1 MADEEPPQK
10 RCKLQIEAPFPKDFK
25 EYGIPTNQF
34 VWGPH
39 EESRPEPSFDDDETA
54 SPPSIP
60 GPYLTTPRRKPKSS
74 LAFRGRINKKP
85 YQAPAARPRPLAGRR
100 SQPKP
105 SRRNKTK
112 PPEKRGL
119 LDLPAEIREE
129 IYRGLLVSHKPIPV
143 YDGWKRVYQREKPG
157 LDISILMVCKKVFN
171 EAIGVLYGENTFLY
185 RLRDKPTQSHVM
197 NNVHELA
204 RSNAY
209 VPELGPRETY
219 TTVFGD
225 EDIRARAVHEAGT
238 IDFKKY
244 AYLFRYITLQADHNR
259 YESYTMQFMAD
270 AIKMFA
276 QEPGKT
282 NIHTLTII
290 VSPQYKHGN
299 FTFVDWFDSKSEIVM
314 ALKAVCCEII
324 RIKIWNKRLND
335 NIGAPFSLI
344 LLRAHQLRFV
354 KQLRYQKIQDEKFQD
369 KGVKGKKR
377 PRRPDIWKGDEKM
390 RRLRYKRLG
399 EIYKK
404 LNALRAFVHKACK
417 KHLQP
422 HVMRMGDRGCA
433 SEDEDEDDGENWDV
447 IFHDVQAE
455 DNSAAEDAD
464 DESSAQSEDNDSEYE
479 E

>member
-1 MADEEPPQK
+1 MSDEEPPQK
-10 RCKLQIEAPFPKDFK
+10 RCKLQIEAPLPKDFK

-39 EESRPEPSFDDDETA
+39 EETRPEPSFNDDETA
-54 SPPSIP
+54 RPPSIP
-60 GPYLTTPRRKPKSS
+60 GPYLTTPRKKPKST
-74 LAFRGRINKKP
+74 LALRGRINTK
-85 YQAPAARPRPLAGRR
+85 PRPLARR
-100 SQPKP
+100 QARPQP

-112 PPEKRGL
+112 PPKKRGL
-119 LDLPAEIREE
+119 LDLPGEIREE

-143 YDGWKRVYQREKPG
+143 YDGWKRVYQRERPG
-157 LDISILMVCKKVFN
+157 LDISILMVCKKVFD

-185 RLRDKPTQSHVM
+185 RLRDKPTQSHVITKI
-197 NNVHELA
+197 HELA

-225 EDIRARAVHEAGT
+225 EDVRARAVHEAGT

-259 YESYTMQFMAD
+259 YESYTMEFMAD

-276 QEPGKT
+276 QAPGKT

-290 VSPQYKHGN
+290 MSPQYKRGN
-299 FTFVDWFDSKSEIVM
+299 FTFVNWFDSKSEVIV

-324 RIKIWNKRLND
+324 CIKIWNKHLND
-335 NIGAPFSLI
+335 NIGLASSLI
-344 LLRAHQLRFV
+344 LLRVHQLRFV
-354 KQLRYQKIQDEKFQD
+354 KQLEYQKIQDEKSQG
-369 KGVKGKKR
+369 KGVKSKKR
-377 PRRPDIWKGDEKM
+377 SHRPDIWKGDEKM
-390 RRLRYKRLG
+390 RKLRYERAGKIHKRLDG
-399 EIYKK
+399 LQASVE
-404 LNALRAFVHKACK
+404 KACK

-422 HVMRMGDRGCA
+422 HVMRMGDRGDV
-433 SEDEDEDDGENWDV
+433 SEDEDGDDGENWEA
-447 IFHDVQAE
+447 IFHDVVTE

-464 DESSAQSEDNDSEYE
+464 DESSEDNDSEYE